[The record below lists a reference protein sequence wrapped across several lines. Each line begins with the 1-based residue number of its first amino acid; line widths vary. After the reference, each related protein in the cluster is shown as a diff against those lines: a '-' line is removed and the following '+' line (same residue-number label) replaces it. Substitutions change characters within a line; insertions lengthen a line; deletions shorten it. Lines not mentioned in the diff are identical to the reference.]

1 LAPTIR
7 LYKLFLVN
15 AIIIAVLI
23 VLVYGN
29 PALLLWTWVRRFKRG
44 ESSAPKWR
52 VAMLWM
58 SMVLATAAVL
68 AFWITVFVAPS
79 FYPQREVVMRIGTRL
94 SVLAASIALLT
105 AILGEGPER
114 KWVVF
119 SSLVVPSHWIMASV
133 WE

>member
-1 LAPTIR
+1 M
-7 LYKLFLVN
+7 N
-15 AIIIAVLI
+15 AMIIAVLI

-29 PALLLWTWVRRFKRG
+29 PALLLWTWVRRFKRA

-52 VAMLWM
+52 IAMLWV

-79 FYPQREVVMRIGTRL
+79 FHPQREIIMRIGLRL
-94 SVLAASIALLT
+94 SVLLASVALLST
-105 AILGEGPER
+105 VFGEGPER
-114 KWVVF
+114 KWVAF
-119 SSLVVPSHWIMASV
+119 SSLVVPCNWIMASV